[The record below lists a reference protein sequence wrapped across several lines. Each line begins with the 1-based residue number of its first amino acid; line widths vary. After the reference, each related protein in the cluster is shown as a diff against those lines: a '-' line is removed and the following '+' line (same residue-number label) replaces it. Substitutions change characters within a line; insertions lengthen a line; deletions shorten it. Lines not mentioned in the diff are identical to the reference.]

1 MCSFKSEGMGLK
13 MNRGWHSSNLI
24 QIRTSIRSS
33 GFDMSQG
40 RKIENRGANGSSNFT
55 LD

>member
-33 GFDMSQG
+33 GFDMSHG
-40 RKIENRGANGSSNFT
+40 RTIENRGANGSSNFT